1 MQDEAKEA
9 LLRNITIKQALKS
22 ANSRI
27 PFESAFGPGSEHCLL
42 DNRSTVL
49 SLPSIW
55 STTYAPT
62 SDRPDAQWPE
72 RAEMQHE
79 GEDRAG
85 GDGGKTNFGRFL
97 PLPRQSVNET
107 LKWELKAVMEPLSAI
122 DVTGIK
128 PNTIDE
134 EGNIADIPEV
144 WTQNMIL
151 DFDEVF
157 WEQGEKY
164 LSKELMNEL

>member
-1 MQDEAKEA
+1 MQDEEKEA
-9 LLRNITIKQALKS
+9 LLKSIAIKQALKS

-27 PFESAFGPGSEHCLL
+27 PFKSAFGPGSEHCLL

-55 STTYAPT
+55 STTYTPT
-62 SDRPDAQWPE
+62 LDRPDAQWPE

-79 GEDRAG
+79 GEERAG

-97 PLPRQSVNET
+97 PLPRQPVNET
-107 LKWELKAVMEPLSAI
+107 IKWDLKAMMEPLSMI

-134 EGNIADIPEV
+134 EGNILGLPEV
-144 WTQNMIL
+144 WNQNIAI
-151 DFDEVF
+151 DFDEEF
-157 WEQGEKY
+157 WEQGEEY
-164 LSKELMNEL
+164 LGNELMNEL